1 MKIEELRKSQ
11 LDYEFKRIEYLKVI
25 SKREIKRKEFVQKY
39 NLEFINKMEVDD
51 YIIGKGSKSSFC
63 HWIEEILGDLGNIKG
78 GVEACKKFGLYF
90 GKTIK
95 DNTKMYRFLPK
106 FSRNNYTDAFESI
119 RCEIINL
126 LNAGKKENYT
136 DIKRNLI
143 SPMFKGKILATYY
156 PDKYLNIFSYN
167 HLDHFLSNLNLK
179 YDDAC
184 PIMKSKTLLDFKRA
198 DEIMEKWSIY
208 EFSEFL
214 YFLFGAPLKDKEKEK
229 LPNSL
234 KPYLQTEFPPLN
246 KINAEIIEL
255 EIENIIKPKKGKHG
269 KGGKFKTDFEKEKD
283 NKRLGDRGEEIVKDL
298 EKEYLI
304 SIGKTNYANKVDKV
318 SGKNDNIGY
327 DILSYDEYENE
338 KYIEVKSTKNKSGIT
353 NFFISSNELNKA
365 NELNNYYIY
374 IVFEA
379 HTDRPKIW
387 KIYNPFKTL
396 ENNKI
401 SIIPNSYR
409 VQINSRTKVNR

>member
-11 LDYEFKRIEYLKVI
+11 LDYEFKRIEYFKVI

-63 HWIEEILGDLGNIKG
+63 HWIEETLGDLGNIKG

-95 DNTKMYRFLPK
+95 DSTKMYRFLPK

-119 RCEIINL
+119 RREIINL
-126 LNAGKKENYT
+126 LIAGKKENYT

-143 SPMFKGKILATYY
+143 SPMFKGKILATYF

-179 YDDAC
+179 YEDAC

-229 LPNSL
+229 FPNIL
-234 KPYLQTEFPPLN
+234 KSYLQTELPPLN

-269 KGGKFKTDFEKEKD
+269 KGGKVNTNFEKEKD
-283 NKRLGDRGEEIVKDL
+283 NKRLGDRGEEVVKDF
-298 EKEYLI
+298 EKKYLI
-304 SIGKTNYANKVDKV
+304 SIGKTHYANKVEKV
-318 SGKNDNIGY
+318 SDKDDTFGY
-327 DILSYDEYENE
+327 DILSYDEYGKE

-353 NFFISSNELNKA
+353 NFLISSNELNKA
-365 NELNNYYIY
+365 SELNNYYIY

-396 ENNKI
+396 EKNKI
-401 SIIPNSYR
+401 NMIPISFR
-409 VQINSRTKVNR
+409 VQINSRMKVGQ